1 MAPTD
6 SVPEFE
12 TRRSFYKIDDRVR
25 SVLAATWPIIAPT
38 ISAAID
44 DVIEGIIGLPNIG
57 KRVAQH
63 RESIT
68 KLELAHFQ
76 ALLGGSLDHRYAE
89 SCRHTVEQEAAT
101 RFSPPMR

>member
-12 TRRSFYKIDDRVR
+12 ARRSFYKIDDRVR
-25 SVLAATWPIIAPT
+25 SILAATWPTIAPT

-44 DVIEGIIGLPNIG
+44 NVVEGIIRLPNIG
-57 KRVAQH
+57 KVAAPH
-63 RESIT
+63 RESII

-76 ALLGGSLDHRYAE
+76 APRQGRVAGH
-89 SCRHTVEQEAAT
+89 
-101 RFSPPMR
+101 